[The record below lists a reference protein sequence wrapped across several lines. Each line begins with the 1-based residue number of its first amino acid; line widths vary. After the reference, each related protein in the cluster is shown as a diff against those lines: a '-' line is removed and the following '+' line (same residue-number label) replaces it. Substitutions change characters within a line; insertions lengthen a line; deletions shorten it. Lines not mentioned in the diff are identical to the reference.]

1 MKVNRVKMTLSVI
14 MVLALAFGAIVSAQG
29 EEAEEDPILSI
40 ETVDLTIENK
50 SSTLRIDLDVTGTA
64 PRGTDN
70 VNLTLG
76 FKNETMDE
84 KLPFWLEPIDQNI
97 FLIAGL
103 KHGPKGTVEE
113 PWIKWET
120 SAYANIPLD
129 ISDLLSL
136 LDLIGPSLGLNLSIL
151 DELQNLD
158 ELGNISLPENISDI
172 SDITDLITI
181 PKKSEAVSYLE
192 GTEIYIIARA
202 VDSEGSYTESS
213 KNVKMDLVDSLYDFF
228 IEEGYVEAETPVDT
242 DNDGETSEKDDSKDE
257 GSPFL
262 SIILVIGIMLIL
274 ISIVSIV
281 IYMVTKQKE

>member
-1 MKVNRVKMTLSVI
+1 MKVNRMRMTLSVI
-14 MVLALAFGAIVSAQG
+14 MVLTLAFGAIVMVQG
-29 EEAEEDPILSI
+29 EEAEEDPVLKI

-50 SSTLRIDLDVTGTA
+50 SSTLRIDLDITGTA
-64 PRGTDN
+64 HKGTDH

-76 FKNETMDE
+76 FKNETTDE
-84 KLPFWLEPIDQNI
+84 ILPLWLEPIDQNI

-113 PWIKWET
+113 PWIQWKT
-120 SAYANIPLD
+120 SAYANVPLD
-129 ISDLLSL
+129 MGDLLSL

-158 ELGNISLPENISDI
+158 QLGNVSLPENISDI

-213 KNVKMDLVDSLYDFF
+213 KNVKMDLIDSLYDFF

-242 DNDGETSEKDDSKDE
+242 DNDDETSEKEDSKDD
-257 GSPFL
+257 GIPFL
-262 SIILVIGIMLIL
+262 SIILVIGVVLII

-281 IYMVTKQKE
+281 VYMVTRNKE